1 MKPSRYATTLRAQC
15 KLPWM
20 TMILEHRIETFD
32 AANSGGVGWHKDRA
46 AYHLYL
52 LDTEAPI
59 ARLKPAGTKDEVRIG
74 YCSHRKT

>member
-1 MKPSRYATTLRAQC
+1 
-15 KLPWM
+15 M

-52 LDTEAPI
+52 LDTEASI
-59 ARLKPAGTKDEVRIG
+59 AHLKPAGTKDEVRIS
-74 YCSHRKT
+74 YWSHHKKWEDVDDMEGCVLPLD